1 MTGSEWSLYG
11 VVRRVGLVRLIG
23 ASQWGPP
30 TLSEQTRTELALF
43 ATGQRGLDATA
54 AESLAMTAD
63 NAQLQ
68 AAPSL
73 GDRPL
78 IVLAADESM
87 ETTPRWPEAQH
98 QQAAMSTNG
107 RLIVV
112 EGSGHYIQLTTP
124 RW

>member
-1 MTGSEWSLYG
+1 MTPLPPKSL
-11 VVRRVGLVRLIG
+11 
-23 ASQWGPP
+23 S
-30 TLSEQTRTELALF
+30 
-43 ATGQRGLDATA
+43 
-54 AESLAMTAD
+54 MTAD

-73 GDRPL
+73 GDLPL

-87 ETTPRWPEAQH
+87 KMIPRWTEAQH

-112 EGSGHYIQLTTP
+112 AGSKHHIQSDHP
-124 RW
+124 AVVIDAVQQVVKQARGR